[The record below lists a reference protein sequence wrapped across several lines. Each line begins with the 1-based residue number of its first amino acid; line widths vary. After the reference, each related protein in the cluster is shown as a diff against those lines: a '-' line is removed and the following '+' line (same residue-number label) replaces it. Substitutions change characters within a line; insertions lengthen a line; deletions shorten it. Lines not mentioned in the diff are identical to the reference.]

1 MGPDSFMNKF
11 FQTFKELIRVQNKKR
26 SPLFNQSQ
34 YKIKNEFRQRNN
46 LTSYFKELEKE
57 EKTKS
62 KVSRMKEIKKTRV
75 EINEIKNK

>member
-34 YKIKNEFRQRNN
+34 YKIKNEFRQRTN